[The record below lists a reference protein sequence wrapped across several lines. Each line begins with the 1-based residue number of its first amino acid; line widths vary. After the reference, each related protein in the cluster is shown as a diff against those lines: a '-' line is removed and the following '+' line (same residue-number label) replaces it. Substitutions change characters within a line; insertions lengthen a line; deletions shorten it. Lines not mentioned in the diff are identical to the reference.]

1 MSPWLHPSGG
11 VIISDFHCMIANI
24 IHKNNN
30 IAKLIEN
37 LKNGCD
43 RSNHPQLHFIYLAEA
58 NIRYAMLSFYTAV
71 TQSGRAQT
79 EVTPVNQSSV

>member
-1 MSPWLHPSGG
+1 MSPWLHPSDN
-11 VIISDFHCMIANI
+11 VIISDFHFMIANI

-37 LKNGCD
+37 LKNGFY
-43 RSNHPQLHFIYLAEA
+43 RSKSSSALFYLL

-79 EVTPVNQSSV
+79 EITPVNQSSV